1 MSYILNA
8 LRKSE
13 QERQARQPETA
24 TERILL
30 PRPKPKRR
38 TALWIAAILLSNLLI
53 ISGFVWLGSR
63 KTASTPTAPKAP
75 AAARVATPDRTP
87 PQPSAAHPGKPSA
100 PPAPAKEPVSAS
112 IAEQAAVN
120 LPPKNP
126 LPSKAGNIKK
136 TIPARP
142 PEAAKAGNNSY
153 MTRPAPIKPAAK
165 QPPPP
170 ANPGADEV
178 TAAAPT
184 PAEPQ
189 RIPFLE
195 ELPYDVR
202 QSIPKMTVN
211 VFVYSPNVSES
222 FVVINME
229 KYRTGQFTKDSV
241 ELKEIRADSLIA
253 RYQDQTFRIG
263 RPGPQRSE

>member
-30 PRPKPKRR
+30 PRPKQSRK

-53 ISGFVWLGSR
+53 ITGFVWLSSH
-63 KTASTPTAPKAP
+63 KTASTPVTPQASAAAP
-75 AAARVATPDRTP
+75 AGTP
-87 PQPSAAHPGKPSA
+87 PQPSAARSIKSA
-100 PPAPAKEPVSAS
+100 EPPASAKAPASSS
-112 IAEQAAVN
+112 IAEQAAAN

-126 LPSKAGNIKK
+126 MSSKTGNAKK
-136 TIPARP
+136 TVPARL
-142 PEAAKAGNNSY
+142 PETVKAKNNSY
-153 MTRPAPIKPAAK
+153 MNRPAPIKPAAK
-165 QPPPP
+165 QPPP
-170 ANPGADEV
+170 ANPGANAI
-178 TAAAPT
+178 AAAA

-211 VFVYSPNVSES
+211 VFVYSPNASES

-229 KYRTGQFTKDSV
+229 KYKTGQFTRDSV
-241 ELKEIRADSLIA
+241 ELMEIRADSLIA

>member
-30 PRPKPKRR
+30 PRPKQSRK

-53 ISGFVWLGSR
+53 ITGFVWLSSN
-63 KTASTPTAPKAP
+63 KTASTPATPQASAAAP
-75 AAARVATPDRTP
+75 AGTP
-87 PQPSAAHPGKPSA
+87 PQPSAARSIKPDE
-100 PPAPAKEPVSAS
+100 PPASSS
-112 IAEQAAVN
+112 IAEQAAAN

-126 LPSKAGNIKK
+126 MSSKTGNAKK
-136 TIPARP
+136 TVPARL
-142 PEAAKAGNNSY
+142 PETVKAKNNSY
-153 MTRPAPIKPAAK
+153 MNRPAPIKPAAK
-165 QPPPP
+165 QPPP
-170 ANPGADEV
+170 ANPGANAI
-178 TAAAPT
+178 TATA

-211 VFVYSPNVSES
+211 VFVYSPNASES

-229 KYRTGQFTKDSV
+229 KYKTGQLTKDLV
-241 ELKEIRADSLIA
+241 ELKEIRADSLIV

>member
-30 PRPKPKRR
+30 PQRKPKRK

-53 ISGFVWLGSR
+53 ISGFVWLSSR
-63 KTASTPTAPKAP
+63 KTASTPAAPKAP
-75 AAARVATPDRTP
+75 ATARVETTARTP

-100 PPAPAKEPVSAS
+100 PPAPAKEPASAS

-126 LPSKAGNIKK
+126 LPSKAGNARK
-136 TIPARP
+136 TIAARS
-142 PEAAKAGNNSY
+142 PEAAKAGNNGF
-153 MTRPAPIKPAAK
+153 MTRPDPIKPAAK
-165 QPPPP
+165 QTPPP
-170 ANPGADEV
+170 ANPGANEA
-178 TAAAPT
+178 TAAA

-211 VFVYSPNVSES
+211 VFVYSPNVTES

-229 KYRTGQFTKDSV
+229 KYKTGQFTRDSV

-253 RYQDQTFRIG
+253 RYHDQIFRLG